1 MSKFQIGQVARFTQS
16 QVSCLPTCKQGDRA
30 RVREVLQEE
39 KGRPT
44 RKVIQTSFP
53 SLMALSTVRNSLR
66 KYASEKR
73 WQGKSKLVL
82 GDQYSRV
89 TLDSDESFRE
99 LRKRFSFL
107 HPSFWF
113 MRGRFGGSGARSRF
127 ATQTHFITE
136 KGRFPTGLLE
146 DVTHN
151 VRFRSSFFMIASL
164 HRSVVLYNRSF
175 HTSIGFFY
183 NLAWT
188 PNMKMDFKATITETI
203 VESLFREFHCA
214 GRC

>member
-1 MSKFQIGQVARFTQS
+1 
-16 QVSCLPTCKQGDRA
+16 
-30 RVREVLQEE
+30 
-39 KGRPT
+39 
-44 RKVIQTSFP
+44 
-53 SLMALSTVRNSLR
+53 MALSTVRNSLR
-66 KYASEKR
+66 KYAGEKR

-89 TLDSDESFRE
+89 TLESDESFKE

-151 VRFRSSFFMIASL
+151 VRFSINNLMIACL
-164 HRSVVLYNRSF
+164 CTAL
-175 HTSIGFFY
+175 
-183 NLAWT
+183 L
-188 PNMKMDFKATITETI
+188 
-203 VESLFREFHCA
+203 L
-214 GRC
+214 